1 MNKKNLFIIA
11 LLSLFLIFV
20 FNFVQD
26 RIFSK
31 HNVNVPISELKE
43 TCTPFNKECVS
54 PIMLNTKKQVKD
66 SGENFITLDIREHV
80 TVIKSLQI
88 LSLALLAVIFILI
101 VSKNRKENK
110 EDDDISF
117 PVLCL
122 LGLAS
127 IYKIFYLYTNN
138 IMDIPFLLAASVI
151 IACLCLY
158 FIIFGLMK
166 LITKN
171 NSDSAIIAIFLM
183 LVLYHIKIFISNYPS
198 FNIYKII
205 GIVLMFMICVVS
217 INSKKF
223 IPFLKPFTAAL
234 IILCIVN
241 GAGKILSKTDFAFFN
256 RTHAPQ
262 EFKLTKNP
270 ERDIYIILLDMYAG
284 SDTLKYLGYD
294 NSAFINTLKQNHFMV
309 FDNINSNYNKTLA
322 SISSVL
328 NFDYIDP
335 LSFNTPSD
343 AISEAA
349 IFKMAEQ
356 LGYNTYYLNSWPLEL
371 YINNKIIEHVYNSDF
386 YVGQT
391 TLSLFFTN
399 TLFEPII
406 DIFNDTNP
414 IENALEY
421 MNLVLNEKR
430 NKKLFFAHFLMPH
443 WPYLYD
449 ENGQK
454 LTERDEI
461 YVSDFKFKINTKSY
475 LEFLKYANVKT
486 LELVN
491 RLLNTTEDKKPVIII
506 FGDHGIRTT
515 FYTADEKSHMQ
526 ELKRDR
532 WFLKGHFNTFLA
544 YYNPDMDT
552 QYYQDTHSLVNFFRK
567 FSNEVFGTD
576 FKPLPD
582 KKFYIYYDTSPKQL
596 HKMQGEVVK

>member
-1 MNKKNLFIIA
+1 
-11 LLSLFLIFV
+11 
-20 FNFVQD
+20 
-26 RIFSK
+26 
-31 HNVNVPISELKE
+31 
-43 TCTPFNKECVS
+43 
-54 PIMLNTKKQVKD
+54 
-66 SGENFITLDIREHV
+66 
-80 TVIKSLQI
+80 
-88 LSLALLAVIFILI
+88 
-101 VSKNRKENK
+101 
-110 EDDDISF
+110 
-117 PVLCL
+117 
-122 LGLAS
+122 
-127 IYKIFYLYTNN
+127 
-138 IMDIPFLLAASVI
+138 
-151 IACLCLY
+151 
-158 FIIFGLMK
+158 
-166 LITKN
+166 
-171 NSDSAIIAIFLM
+171 
-183 LVLYHIKIFISNYPS
+183 
-198 FNIYKII
+198 
-205 GIVLMFMICVVS
+205 MFMICVVS

-234 IILCIVN
+234 IILCVVN

-256 RTHAPQ
+256 RSHAQQ

-284 SDTLKYLGYD
+284 ADTLKYLGYD

-335 LSFNTPSD
+335 LTFNTPSD

-386 YVGQT
+386 YVEQT

-399 TLFEPII
+399 TLLEPAFY
-406 DIFNDTNP
+406 IFNDTNP

-421 MNLVLNEKR
+421 MNIVLNEKR

-443 WPYLYD
+443 WPYIYD

>member
-1 MNKKNLFIIA
+1 
-11 LLSLFLIFV
+11 
-20 FNFVQD
+20 
-26 RIFSK
+26 
-31 HNVNVPISELKE
+31 
-43 TCTPFNKECVS
+43 
-54 PIMLNTKKQVKD
+54 MLNIKKQVKD
-66 SGENFITLDIREHV
+66 SGENFITLDIRKHI

-110 EDDDISF
+110 EDNDISF

-183 LVLYHIKIFISNYPS
+183 LVLYHIKIFINNYPS

-234 IILCIVN
+234 IILCVVN

-256 RTHAPQ
+256 RSHAQQ

-284 SDTLKYLGYD
+284 ADTLKYLGYD

-335 LSFNTPSD
+335 LTFNTPSD

-386 YVGQT
+386 YVEQT

-399 TLFEPII
+399 TLLEPAFY
-406 DIFNDTNP
+406 IFNDTNP

-421 MNLVLNEKR
+421 MNIVLNEKR

-443 WPYLYD
+443 WPYIYD

-454 LTERDEI
+454 LTERNEI

-596 HKMQGEVVK
+596 HKMQGEFIK